1 MKIRKGDTVEVIAG
15 ADVGKR
21 GEVLAVDRKKGKVTV
36 QGVHRVLKHVKRGH
50 PKSPQGGRL
59 NLELPVDVSNIAI
72 VCPKTDKP
80 SRVGIRINADGS
92 KERYA
97 KLSGESLGKISPAK
111 ASRAT
116 KS

>member
-15 ADVGKR
+15 ADIGKR
-21 GEVLAVDRKKGKVTV
+21 GEVIAVDRKKLKVTV
-36 QGVHRVLKHVKRGH
+36 QGVHQVLKHVKRGH

-59 NLELPVDVSNIAI
+59 SLELPIDVSNVAV

-92 KERYA
+92 KERFA
-97 KLSGESLGKISPAK
+97 KASGQSLGKISPPK
-111 ASRAT
+111 AARAS
-116 KS
+116 K